1 MIILDTNVVSEAL
14 NSLPDTRV
22 IDWLDRQEPETLFL
36 TATSLAELLTGVEY
50 LPDGRR
56 KKGLAD
62 NMSAL
67 IARLFEDRVL
77 GFEKN
82 AAAIYA
88 ALVAS
93 AKTRGKTI
101 AVADGQIAAIAA
113 LQGFSVA
120 TRDVAPFT
128 AAGVP
133 VINPWT
139 DR

>member
-14 NSLPDTRV
+14 NSPPDARV

-50 LPDGRR
+50 LPDGKR

-77 GFEKN
+77 VFERN
-82 AAAIYA
+82 AASVYA
-88 ALVAS
+88 ALVAG
-93 AKTRGKTI
+93 AKSRGRTI
-101 AVADGQIAAIAA
+101 AVADGPIEY
-113 LQGFSVA
+113 
-120 TRDVAPFT
+120 APRF
-128 AAGVP
+128 
-133 VINPWT
+133 
-139 DR
+139 

>member
-14 NSLPDTRV
+14 NSPPDARV

-50 LPDGRR
+50 LPDGKR

-62 NMSAL
+62 NMCAL

-88 ALVAS
+88 ALVAG
-93 AKTRGKTI
+93 AKTRGRTI

-120 TRDVAPFT
+120 TRDVGPFT
-128 AAGVP
+128 AAGVK
-133 VINPWT
+133 VINPWEAP
-139 DR
+139 